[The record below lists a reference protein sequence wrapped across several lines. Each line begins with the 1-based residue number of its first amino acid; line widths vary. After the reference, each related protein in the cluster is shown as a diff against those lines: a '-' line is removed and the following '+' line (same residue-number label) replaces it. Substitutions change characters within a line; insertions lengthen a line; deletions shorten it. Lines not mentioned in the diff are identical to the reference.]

1 MEKVTLYK
9 SQGKWFK
16 TEADANEWEQRV
28 ASAKK
33 DTAETIACLLNT
45 GIDIAF
51 KDSMYDPK
59 TKKKINYPIAGDRY
73 EDFKERKDE
82 FFDFYDSLTPDQQI
96 SFAKGMS
103 FGTDK
108 MNEYLFEEGE
118 YITMT
123 SQLGTKYNSSEKI
136 AEDLNWL
143 KEKSVDKPESSR
155 RFL

>member
-16 TEADANEWEQRV
+16 TEADAKEWEQRV

-33 DTAETIACLLNT
+33 DTAEQIAVMFSI
-45 GIDIAF
+45 GIDVAF

-59 TKKKINYPIAGDRY
+59 TKKNINYPIAGDRY

-82 FFDFYDSLTPDQQI
+82 FFEFYDSLTPDQQI

-103 FGTDK
+103 FGADK
-108 MNEYLFEEGE
+108 MNEVLFEEGE
-118 YITMT
+118 YINMT
-123 SQLGTKYNSSEKI
+123 SMAGVKYDSRKKI
-136 AEDLNWL
+136 DEDLNWL

-155 RFL
+155 RLL

>member
-16 TEADANEWEQRV
+16 TEADAKEWEQRV
-28 ASAKK
+28 ASAKE
-33 DTAETIACLLNT
+33 DTAMTISCLLDT

-59 TKKKINYPIAGDRY
+59 TTKKINFPIEGDRFR
-73 EDFKERKDE
+73 DFKERKDE
-82 FFDFYDSLTPDQQI
+82 FFEFYDSLTPDQQI

-103 FGTDK
+103 FGTEK
-108 MNEYLFEEGE
+108 INEYLFEEGE
-118 YITMT
+118 YISMT
-123 SQLGTKYNSSEKI
+123 SQLGTKYKGSEKI

-143 KEKSVDKPESSR
+143 KEKSVDKPETSR
-155 RFL
+155 RLL

>member
-16 TEADANEWEQRV
+16 TEADAKEWEQRV

-33 DTAETIACLLNT
+33 DTADQIAVMFSI
-45 GIDIAF
+45 GIDVAF

-59 TKKKINYPIAGDRY
+59 TKKNINYPIAGDRY

-82 FFDFYDSLTPDQQI
+82 FFEFYESLTHDQQI

-103 FGTDK
+103 FGTEK
-108 MNEYLFEEGE
+108 INEQLFEEGE
-118 YITMT
+118 YISMNGQSGETYELSKKRT
-123 SQLGTKYNSSEKI
+123 
-136 AEDLNWL
+136 EDLNWL
-143 KEKSVDKPESSR
+143 KEKSLDKPESSGR
-155 RFL
+155 LL